1 MRNSL
6 ISLLAAIV
14 LVACFSLAAPTVA
27 SACMLQDRGGTGRAG
42 TGEFD
47 HRDFSGIWFRA
58 MGRGAGPDDGGDCG
72 FSPANMIPPLTKEG
86 EEAIKKNIPSGKPRN
101 PFQSAEGSVDFNKSN
116 DPAFACNPKGM
127 PQIVVDTAHDHHEV
141 IETKDRILQIWQE
154 ERRLRE
160 IWMDGRPVPSG
171 EALQALGPSWY
182 GMSVGHWEGDTLVV
196 ETVGLDERAWVDIN
210 GYPKSADAKIVERYR
225 LRDAVTLEAQLTLID
240 PKYYTKPWVSDIKRW
255 KREAYDSKNVNHF
268 GWHGLFSGLTE
279 LICAPVN
286 GDSRNPS
293 NARGGD

>member
-1 MRNSL
+1 MQKRL
-6 ISLLAAIV
+6 ITLLAAVV
-14 LVACFSLAAPTVA
+14 LVAVFSLAAPAVA
-27 SACMLQDRGGTGRAG
+27 SACMLQGPGGTGRSG

-47 HRDFSGIWFRA
+47 RHDFSGIWMRS
-58 MGRGAGPDDGGDCG
+58 MGRGQGPDDGGDCG

-86 EEAIKKNIPSGKPRN
+86 EEAIKKNIPTGRPRN
-101 PFQSAEGSVDFNKSN
+101 TFQDPAGSVDTSKSN
-116 DPAFACNPKGM
+116 DPALLCNPKGM

-141 IETKDRILQIWQE
+141 VQLPDRIYQIWQE

-160 IWMDGRPVPSG
+160 IWMDGRKVPSG
-171 EALQALGPSWY
+171 EALQALGTSWY

-210 GYPKSADAKIVERYR
+210 GYPKSADAKIEERYK
-225 LRDAVTLEAQLTLID
+225 LRDAVTLEVQLTLTD

-279 LICAPVN
+279 LICAPAN
-286 GDSRNPS
+286 GDTKNPS
-293 NARGGD
+293 NPRGGD